1 MLNFIEK
8 VKNTA
13 REFQRT
19 IVLPESNDDRVIKAA
34 EQILKERLAK
44 IILLGNEKEIAERA
58 KNLKV
63 NLDGAIIIDPLK
75 DRNREKY
82 ATLLYELRKNK
93 GMTLEKAN
101 ELINNPLY
109 FATLMVKAEDA
120 DGLVAGSLSPTP
132 DVLRPALQV
141 IKTKPEFSVVS
152 GAFIMVIPNPQYGE
166 HGIMLFADCAVNPDP
181 NPQQLAEIAIASAM
195 TAQKLLGIT
204 PYVGLLSFSTKGSAE
219 HELVDKV
226 REAARI
232 ANKLRPDLKIEGE
245 LQVDAA
251 IVPSV
256 GAKKA
261 PGSEVAGRAN
271 VLIFP
276 DLQSGNIGYKLA
288 QRMSGGEAIGP
299 ILQGMAKPVNDLSRG
314 CSVDE
319 IVNLTAIT
327 AVQSYYGI

>member
-1 MLNFIEK
+1 MQNFIEK
-8 VKNTA
+8 VKNKA
-13 REFQRT
+13 KEFQKT

-34 EQILKERLAK
+34 EQIIKEQLAK
-44 IILLGNEKEIAERA
+44 IILLGNETEIAERA
-58 KNLKV
+58 KNINV
-63 NLDGAIIIDPLK
+63 NLDGAVIIDPLSNS
-75 DRNREKY
+75 NREKY
-82 ATLLYELRKNK
+82 RILLYELRKSK
-93 GMTLEKAN
+93 GITLEKAN

-132 DVLRPALQV
+132 DVLRPALQI

-195 TAQKLLGIT
+195 TAQKLLGIK